1 LKPYILVNHNKIVL
15 PKLEQIKER
24 REALQLKQKQLAKM
38 CGIKPNLLNM
48 IERRTTFPSHETWTK
63 IENCLDKEE
72 AKTRGKIKTAG
83 EICIS
88 PFISIRQTDPINDAV
103 QLMKKYDF
111 SQLPVMSGSS
121 CVGVITDHL
130 ILIYEANGGSL
141 VSSKVKDVMGFTP
154 PIIDE
159 KTPITPQLLELLSNS
174 SCLLVSHQNKVD
186 GIITIIDAIRS
197 KPK

>member
-1 LKPYILVNHNKIVL
+1 ML

-48 IERRTTFPSHETWTK
+48 IERGSALPGHKTWTK

-72 AKTRGKIKTAG
+72 AKTQGKIKTAG

-88 PFISIRQTDPINDAV
+88 HFKSVRQSDPISDAV
-103 QLMKKYDF
+103 QLMKKYEF
-111 SQLPVMSGSS
+111 SQLPVMSGSN
-121 CVGVITDHL
+121 CVGVITDHS
-130 ILIYEANGGSL
+130 ILIYQANGGSL
-141 VSSKVKDVMGFTP
+141 ASGKVKDVMGFTP

-186 GIITIIDAIRS
+186 GIITKIDAIRS

>member
-1 LKPYILVNHNKIVL
+1 ML

-24 REALQLKQKQLAKM
+24 REALQLKQKQFAKM
-38 CGIKPNLLNM
+38 CGVKPNLLNM
-48 IERRTTFPSHETWTK
+48 IERGSANPSYKTWTK

-72 AKTRGKIKTAG
+72 AKTQGKTKTAG

-88 PFISIRQTDPINDAV
+88 PFISVRQSDPINDAV
-103 QLMKKYDF
+103 QLMKKHDF
-111 SQLPVMSGSS
+111 SQLPVMSGSN

-141 VSSKVKDVMGFTP
+141 VSSKVKDAMDVSP

-174 SCLLVSHQNKVD
+174 SCLLVSYQNKVD
-186 GIITIIDAIRS
+186 GIITIIDAIRGGQ
-197 KPK
+197 K